1 MAGLSGHSLAYRFP
15 FDRAGLAASADWRAL
30 IEPRRIGLASCA
42 GLPNAADR
50 FSYGAGASGAG
61 VRGPWRVS
69 LASWE
74 PCGQEGK
81 ESLLGGK

>member
-1 MAGLSGHSLAYRFP
+1 MAGLPGHSLAYRFP
-15 FDRAGLAASADWRAL
+15 FNRAGLAASAAWRAL

-50 FSYGAGASGAG
+50 FSYSASALCVS

-74 PCGQEGK
+74 LCGQEGK